1 MTPSTAPEIALADCA
16 LLLRS
21 DDDVV
26 VVTRELPAG
35 TNVVTATGTVQVRV
49 DVPRSHKLAV
59 RSVPAGSPVHKYGQ
73 SIGLATVDI
82 AAGDHVH
89 VHNLGMDS
97 TERAYEFGTQRTV
110 LPAPVGPERT
120 FLGYRRANGRVG
132 TRNYV
137 GILTSVNCSA
147 STAKMIAEQFRG
159 VALDAFPHVDGVVAL
174 THQSGCGL
182 VPGSDGANTLLRT
195 LRGYAR
201 HPNFGG
207 VLVLGLGC
215 EMVPVQSLV
224 DGLGLPSDT
233 LVQTLTIQDT
243 GGVRATVK
251 AGVERIKAMLP
262 ELEARRR
269 EPAPISELVL
279 GLNCGGSDGYSGITA
294 NPALGYASDR
304 LVAAGGTS
312 ILGETPEVFGA
323 EHLLTRRAVSEGV
336 GRTLLDRIDWWQ
348 GYAQAGGGTLDN
360 NPSPGNK
367 AGGLTTILEKSLGA
381 VAKAGQ
387 ADLAAVYEYAE
398 PVTERGLVFMD
409 TPGYDPV
416 SVTGIV
422 AGGATVVCFTTGRG
436 SVFGCRP
443 TPSIKLATN
452 TEMYERMSDD
462 MDINCG
468 RIVDGTA
475 SLTDVGDEIF
485 ERIIAV
491 ASGEL
496 TASEDLDIGQEEFVP
511 WQLGTV
517 T

>member
-1 MTPSTAPEIALADCA
+1 MALADCA
-16 LLLRS
+16 LLLRP
-21 DDDVV
+21 DDDVA
-26 VVTRELPAG
+26 VTTRDLAEGTRLLISAG
-35 TNVVTATGTVQVRV
+35 EILLRV
-49 DVPRSHKLAV
+49 HVPRGHKIAV
-59 RSVPAGSPVHKYGQ
+59 RTMPAQSVVHKYGQ
-73 SIGLATVDI
+73 SIGRAIVDI
-82 AAGDHVH
+82 TAGDHVH
-89 VHNLGMDS
+89 THNLAMAD
-97 TERAYEFGTQRTV
+97 TERTHEFGTERTE
-110 LPAPVGPERT
+110 LPAPTGPART
-120 FLGYRRANGRVG
+120 FQGYPRANGRAG
-132 TRNYV
+132 TRNFV
-137 GILTSVNCSA
+137 GILASVNCSA
-147 STAKMIAEQFRG
+147 SSAKMIADQFRG
-159 VALDAFPHVDGVVAL
+159 TTLDAFPHVDGVVAL

-182 VPGSDGANTLLRT
+182 VPGSEGANALVRT
-195 LRGYAR
+195 LRGYAQ

-207 VLVLGLGC
+207 LLVLGLGC
-215 EMVPVQSLV
+215 EMVPVQSLLE
-224 DGLGLPSDT
+224 GLAVPADT
-233 LVQTLTIQDT
+233 IVSTLTIQDS
-243 GGVRATVK
+243 GGVRATVR
-251 AGVERIKAMLP
+251 AGVDLITSMLP
-262 ELEARRR
+262 TLDARQRVAV
-269 EPAPISELVL
+269 PVSELVL

-294 NPALGYASDR
+294 NPALGHASDR

-323 EHLLTRRAVSEGV
+323 EHLLTRRAVSESV
-336 GRTLLDRIDWWQ
+336 GRRLLERIDWWKD
-348 GYAQAGGGTLDN
+348 YARAGGGTLDN

-387 ADLAAVYEYAE
+387 ADLTAVHEYAE

-422 AGGATVVCFTTGRG
+422 AGGATVLCFTTGRG
-436 SVFGCRP
+436 SVLGCRP

-452 TEMYERMSDD
+452 TPMYERMTDD

-475 SLTDVGDEIF
+475 TLTEVGDEIF

-491 ASGEL
+491 ASGER
-496 TASEDLDIGQEEFVP
+496 TASEELDLGQDEFIP

>member
-1 MTPSTAPEIALADCA
+1 
-16 LLLRS
+16 
-21 DDDVV
+21 V
-26 VVTRELPAG
+26 
-35 TNVVTATGTVQVRV
+35 
-49 DVPRSHKLAV
+49 
-59 RSVPAGSPVHKYGQ
+59 
-73 SIGLATVDI
+73 
-82 AAGDHVH
+82 
-89 VHNLGMDS
+89 
-97 TERAYEFGTQRTV
+97 
-110 LPAPVGPERT
+110 
-120 FLGYRRANGRVG
+120 
-132 TRNYV
+132 
-137 GILTSVNCSA
+137 LTSVNCSA

-159 VALDAFPHVDGVVAL
+159 MALDAFPHVDGVVAL

-195 LRGYAR
+195 LRGYAQ

-224 DGLGLPSDT
+224 DGLDLPSDT

-243 GGVRATVK
+243 GGVRATVR
-251 AGVERIKAMLP
+251 AGVDRIKAMLP
-262 ELEARRR
+262 VLEARRR
-269 EPAPISELVL
+269 APAPISALVL

-304 LVAAGGTS
+304 IVAAGGTS

-323 EHLLTRRAVSEGV
+323 EHLLTRRAVSEPV
-336 GRTLLDRIDWWQ
+336 GRKLLDRIDWWQ

-398 PVTERGLVFMD
+398 PVTEHGLVFMD

-475 SLTDVGDEIF
+475 TLTDVGDEIF

>member
-1 MTPSTAPEIALADCA
+1 MLPLAQCA
-16 LLLRS
+16 LLLRP
-21 DDDVV
+21 DDDVAV
-26 VVTRELPAG
+26 TTRELAAG
-35 TNVVTATGTVQVRV
+35 TRLRTAERLVVLLAE
-49 DVPRSHKLAV
+49 VPRGHKLAV
-59 RSVPAGSPVHKYGQ
+59 RDLPAGSTVHKYGQ
-73 SIGLATVDI
+73 SIGRATADI
-82 AAGDHVH
+82 AAGAHVH
-89 VHNLGMDS
+89 THNLGMDV
-97 TERAYEFGTQRTV
+97 TARAYEFGTARTG
-110 LPAPVGPERT
+110 LPAPTGPPRT
-120 FLGYRRANGRVG
+120 FAGYHRANGRVG
-132 TRNYV
+132 TRNFV
-137 GILTSVNCSA
+137 GVLTSVNCSA
-147 STAKMIAEQFRG
+147 SSAVMIADQFRG
-159 VALDAFPHVDGVVAL
+159 AALDAFPNVDGVIAL

-182 VPGSDGANTLLRT
+182 VPGSLGADTLVRT

-207 VLVLGLGC
+207 LLVLGLGC
-215 EMVPVQSLV
+215 EMVPVQSLL
-224 DGLGLPSDT
+224 DGLDLPVDT
-233 LVQTLTIQDT
+233 ITATLTIQES
-243 GGVRATVK
+243 GGVRATVR
-251 AGVERIKAMLP
+251 AGVELVAEMLP
-262 ELEARRR
+262 VLDGRRR
-269 EPAPISELVL
+269 APAPISELVL

-294 NPALGYASDR
+294 NPALGQASDR

-312 ILGETPEVFGA
+312 ILAETPEVFGA
-323 EHLLTRRAVSEGV
+323 EHLLTRRAVSESV
-336 GRTLLDRIDWWQ
+336 GRRLLQRIDWWKE
-348 GYAQAGGGTLDN
+348 YAASGGGSLDN

-387 ADLAAVYEYAE
+387 ADLSAVYEYAE

-452 TEMYERMSDD
+452 TEMYQRMFED
-462 MDINCG
+462 MDLNCG

-475 SLTDVGDEIF
+475 GLTQVGDEIF

-491 ASGEL
+491 ASGQR
-496 TASEDLDIGQEEFVP
+496 TASEELDIGQQEFVP